1 MRIVAVQTGLSP
13 HSVLGGTITD
23 REVLTRIA
31 QRGIEV
37 HVLAEHGEPIVEH
50 PGIFHHFWK
59 PKIRRC
65 LAPLID
71 AIPYSGNLDVARELR
86 SLFRSIGPVD
96 WVRFNSPYSVGI
108 GAALAIDHSRLW
120 GSYLHMEDY
129 LPWKWIDGWLPAKCD
144 LITCLCEDTRND
156 LIERCPRAN
165 HGRNIVVPMGI
176 DVRQLDNAGPS
187 RSDVRRSL
195 GFADD
200 DVVALFVGVLIPRK
214 GIVDLVAAW
223 KLLEQNTHA
232 RLLIVGRPLSRN
244 ESGLVAELTAAD
256 HRVRHLETVPYEQRG
271 AYFRASDIF
280 VFPTHLEGFGI
291 VVGEAMACGL
301 PVLTT
306 RAKGVRTVVV
316 ENETALVTNVGD
328 PARFAHQLHRLIAD
342 PALRQRLGAAGRQR
356 IAEHFQWD
364 RITSSLVQALQT

>member
-23 REVLTRIA
+23 REVLTRIV

-37 HVLAEHGEPIVEH
+37 HVLAEQGEPIIEH

-71 AIPYSGNLDVARELR
+71 AIPYTGNLDVARELR
-86 SLFRSIGPVD
+86 GLLRSVGPVD
-96 WVRFNSPYSVGI
+96 WVRFNSPYSVGM

-120 GSYLHMEDY
+120 GSYLHMEDH

-176 DVRQLDNAGPS
+176 DLRQLDNAGPS
-187 RSDVRRSL
+187 RSELRRSL

-214 GIVDLVAAW
+214 GIADLIAAW
-223 KLLEQNTHA
+223 KLLEPNMRA
-232 RLLIVGRPLSRN
+232 RLLIVGRPLSRR
-244 ESGLVAELTAAD
+244 ESDLVAELTAAD
-256 HRVRHLETVPYEQRG
+256 PRVRHVETVSYEQRG

-316 ENETALVTNVGD
+316 ENETALVTNIGE
-328 PARFAHQLHRLIAD
+328 PAEFAHHLQRLIAD
-342 PALRQRLGAAGRQR
+342 PALRQSLGAAGRQR
-356 IAEHFQWD
+356 IAEHFHWD